1 MARAGMAAVIPR
13 ASPSAVAAIE
23 AMLAWDPARRCGS
36 GSCRLCPGVLY
47 SLVPLTRTRRPTADQ
62 CLALPWLRDGLELPV
77 RGSAPSLRPGED
89 AQCRADAE
97 AANSE
102 LRVRGVTRLRRSVP
116 PTPPLPYPPQ
126 VAMAEEA
133 RASALSGGGG
143 AAAVTGTPRRTD
155 ATASAPADADAADGG
170 LATKLAS
177 LPSFSMGSAAV
188 TTPNAGYRRV
198 GSGAVLSGGGGSS
211 AASASGGASSNPR
224 ARARMPIF
232 EFAGA
237 AGADAAMPTPL
248 DGSGSISVPRD
259 YGGSLLAGSAAAAP
273 ATGRRSAFDDR
284 PLPLTGRGG
293 GAAPLSSTASLVLS
307 AGSGSGLGGR
317 AAAAAGYDAVS
328 SLVSQGGAGRPP
340 GAPLYPLGGG
350 SAGGAGDGALRGG
363 AGQRP
368 RLSLTDSG
376 APPATAAV
384 LSPGSQAAT
393 HGRRAQATA
402 AAEAALAGL
411 PGSGKAAPAPR
422 AAAVSPTSDLVVD
435 EVDSFLLHKAGGSGG
450 ARIAG
455 AGSLSSHA
463 AAAAGVAP
471 STLLQQQQRRRL
483 SGAGL
488 GVMSAPSPPLEG
500 FAAPSGGG
508 SGDDPAAL
516 GGGLGGMAAGTRRRL
531 SGSTAAAAMA
541 ALLDVPQAAAG
552 SAALPPPAIEPPQRR
567 SLR

>member
-1 MARAGMAAVIPR
+1 
-13 ASPSAVAAIE
+13 
-23 AMLAWDPARRCGS
+23 
-36 GSCRLCPGVLY
+36 
-47 SLVPLTRTRRPTADQ
+47 
-62 CLALPWLRDGLELPV
+62 
-77 RGSAPSLRPGED
+77 
-89 AQCRADAE
+89 
-97 AANSE
+97 
-102 LRVRGVTRLRRSVP
+102 
-116 PTPPLPYPPQ
+116 
-126 VAMAEEA
+126 MAEEA
-133 RASALSGGGG
+133 RASALGGGGG

-155 ATASAPADADAADGG
+155 ATAGVPADADAVDSG

-177 LPSFSMGSAAV
+177 LPSFSTPSAALA
-188 TTPNAGYRRV
+188 TPNNAGYRRV
-198 GSGAVLSGGGGSS
+198 GSGAALTGSSGGGGGS

-224 ARARMPIF
+224 ARARMPLF

-237 AGADAAMPTPL
+237 AGADAGLPTPL

-259 YGGSLLAGSAAAAP
+259 YGGSFAGPAAAVP

-284 PLPLTGRGG
+284 PMPLTGRGG
-293 GAAPLSSTASLVLS
+293 VAAPLSSTASLVLGGG
-307 AGSGSGLGGR
+307 GSNSGVGGR
-317 AAAAAGYDAVS
+317 AAAVAGYDAVS
-328 SLVSQGGAGRPP
+328 SLSSQGGAGRPP

-350 SAGGAGDGALRGG
+350 GAGGAVDGALRGG

-376 APPATAAV
+376 APPATVAI

-435 EVDSFLLHKAGGSGG
+435 EVDSFLLHKAGGIGSGG

-455 AGSLSSHA
+455 AGSLSLSSHTAAAA

-471 STLLQQQQRRRL
+471 STLLQQQQRKRL

-488 GVMSAPSPPLEG
+488 GVLSAPSPPLEG

-508 SGDDPAAL
+508 CGSSGAAPED
-516 GGGLGGMAAGTRRRL
+516 GGGGGMAAGTRRRI
-531 SGSTAAAAMA
+531 SGSTTAAAMA
-541 ALLDVPQAAAG
+541 ALLDVPLAAAG